1 MRSPSDL
8 RAAYDKAGDA
18 SDYAAK
24 RSQELK
30 AWAAFVK
37 AQDAYDKAGD
47 ASDKAWV
54 AFVKARA
61 AFDKARV
68 AEGPTD
74 D

>member
-1 MRSPSDL
+1 MTEAD
-8 RAAYDKAGDA
+8 
-18 SDYAAK
+18 K

-30 AWAAFVK
+30 AW
-37 AQDAYDKAGD
+37 
-47 ASDKAWV
+47 
-54 AFVKARA
+54 A